1 MILDA
6 KSISGNSDVLGI
18 VLAIVNTSA
27 VKHHIKEISP
37 PTINEYSVTGAI
49 TNYRLAQVKVGMMN
63 SITWDSE
70 SETLAH
76 IVCWVALPGVI
87 EKTLSLRMIV
97 FLQIRV
103 VHLADQRHE
112 ELVAN
117 WTQGSTVADGIQL
130 ENSKLI

>member
-6 KSISGNSDVLGI
+6 KSISGNSDVPGV

-37 PTINEYSVTGAI
+37 PTINKYSVIGAI
-49 TNYRLAQVKVGMMN
+49 TNYRLAPVKVGMMN

-76 IVCWVALPGVI
+76 VVCWVALPGII
-87 EKTLSLRMIV
+87 ENRQWSCK
-97 FLQIRV
+97 
-103 VHLADQRHE
+103 
-112 ELVAN
+112 
-117 WTQGSTVADGIQL
+117 
-130 ENSKLI
+130 KLMQP

>member
-37 PTINEYSVTGAI
+37 PTIKKYSVTGAI
-49 TNYRLAQVKVGMMN
+49 TNYRLAQVKVGMIN

-70 SETLAH
+70 SETLPH

-87 EKTLSLRMIV
+87 E
-97 FLQIRV
+97 
-103 VHLADQRHE
+103 
-112 ELVAN
+112 
-117 WTQGSTVADGIQL
+117 
-130 ENSKLI
+130 NSQWSCKKFMQS